1 MQIAPGD
8 LVLWLFV
15 VGGLAAFAGIF
26 YFVWAGLKR
35 DHATGEYDFTWGVA
49 IVALFLM
56 GFAPGLVGVGLYLTI
71 DRGYPLYVLVGA
83 AFLGL
88 AVFVVL
94 GWAVSVQTVEAGVV
108 TVMGLA

>member
-71 DRGYPLYVLVGA
+71 DRGYPLYVLQPGPPSSA
-83 AFLGL
+83 SPSSSSSGGRCRSRPSKRA
-88 AVFVVL
+88 
-94 GWAVSVQTVEAGVV
+94 SSP
-108 TVMGLA
+108 

>member
-71 DRGYPLYVLVGA
+71 DRGYPLYVQPGPPSSA
-83 AFLGL
+83 SPSSSSS
-88 AVFVVL
+88 

>member
-1 MQIAPGD
+1 MQIASGD
-8 LVLWLFV
+8 VIFWSFV

-56 GFAPGLVGVGLYLTI
+56 GFAPGLVGVGLYLAI

-88 AVFVVL
+88 GVFAVL
-94 GWAVSVQTVEAGVV
+94 GWVVSVRTVEAGVV
-108 TVMGLA
+108 TTMSVA